1 VCGRQV
7 RYRVMYHY
15 REKYSVRAMS
25 EFFGLSRASYYAWVK
40 RMDRPDR
47 DVERMKLVLEAYLG
61 SRKTYGY
68 RRIQTWILRQHGQII
83 NHKAVLRLMNKL
95 DIRSVARRRKVYKK
109 VAEWEG
115 YHTYPNRLDQD
126 FHATKPNQKWV
137 TDITQIYTHQ
147 GRLYLSV
154 IKDLYDGFIV
164 AHHTSRNNSVE
175 LVTHTLQIAKEKEV
189 VTNGLA
195 LHSDHGDQYCSHAY
209 YLLIQQYN
217 FIPSMSRRGNCLDNA
232 PIENFFS
239 HLKEEAIRQ
248 FKLKTFQ
255 QAKEVIMNYIDFY
268 NYERIQLKTKLTPF
282 ERRCLS
288 P

>member
-1 VCGRQV
+1 
-7 RYRVMYHY
+7 
-15 REKYSVRAMS
+15 MS
-25 EFFGLSRASYYAWVK
+25 E
-40 RMDRPDR
+40 
-47 DVERMKLVLEAYLG
+47 
-61 SRKTYGY
+61 
-68 RRIQTWILRQHGQII
+68 
-83 NHKAVLRLMNKL
+83 
-95 DIRSVARRRKVYKK
+95 VAR
-109 VAEWEG
+109 
-115 YHTYPNRLDQD
+115 T
-126 FHATKPNQKWV
+126 
-137 TDITQIYTHQ
+137 
-147 GRLYLSV
+147 
-154 IKDLYDGFIV
+154 GFIV

-189 VTNGLA
+189 VTDGLA